1 MKLIKQLASI
11 AILIITFLIGYYYPN
26 LYLWGCLILCYLN
39 YIHEDHKR
47 FKDTF
52 TPPYLP
58 SKTPQTSLPPIECN
72 SINIE
77 KDPWIIS
84 DESKGKKSL
93 YQNASQVY
101 H

>member
-11 AILIITFLIGYYYPN
+11 FILTFVFFLGYFHPD
-26 LYLWGCLILCYLN
+26 LYLCGGIILCCLN

-47 FKDTF
+47 FKATF
-52 TPPYLP
+52 TPPYSP
-58 SKTPQTSLPPIECN
+58 DKPPQTSLPPTKCN

-84 DESKGKKSL
+84 DESKGKDSL
-93 YQNASQVY
+93 YPNTLQVY